1 MPRRKKS
8 VSHGVYGRRA
18 MSSKISKPRTNLDAP
33 ARNRVQ
39 IYLRKS
45 VEDLA
50 KMQGEK
56 GREEMIKGIQS
67 LRRAFAR
74 RVKTIQSSGHYS
86 YALDTYVDMSRQRRP
101 LKSLTRNQMIAEI
114 ISYQKFFEAETSSV
128 KGILNVNREQD
139 IRIFGADENGNPRYN
154 MSDDERQEFWSVY
167 DEFIRQNRS
176 LVPWL
181 SSGQIQQT
189 LAEMQ
194 SDSRKNFY
202 SKDDFTAQLTELKNR
217 LLEKP
222 LEESVPNVFMGR
234 GDDWEG

>member
-1 MPRRKKS
+1 MPSRKSPSRKKP
-8 VSHGVYGRRA
+8 VSRKNP
-18 MSSKISKPRTNLDAP
+18 SQNLNA
-33 ARNRVQ
+33 AVRNRVK
-39 IYLRKS
+39 IYLNKP
-45 VEDLA
+45 VEELA

-56 GREEMIKGIQS
+56 GREEMERGLKS
-67 LRRAFAR
+67 LRAAFKR
-74 RVKTIQSSGHYS
+74 RMNTIQSSGHYS
-86 YALDTYVDMSRQRRP
+86 YALDAYIHMDTNKRP
-101 LKSLTRNQMIAEI
+101 IKSMTRNQMIAEI

-139 IRIFGADENGNPRYN
+139 IRIFGADENGNPRYT

-194 SDSRKNFY
+194 LDSRKNFY